1 MYDTDSTS
9 LTADHRDFYST
20 NLNHRIKNVADLT
33 KRVAYS
39 LGWPQINIEVHAAQ
53 LYDNIAIACEMFT
66 KYAGYTEEY
75 LIFDSRMYDS
85 AKGIRLD
92 KLMTTTPE
100 TSAMVEYLEEETEG
114 LSVGSMFNTNDP
126 TNVGFQINTQDK
138 ADRGVVDL
146 PAGYDSLML
155 SYRKVIDVFSFEEGS
170 TTGVNTLFTIE
181 QTLAQQT
188 YFSYAMGK
196 YGFDLVSWYTL
207 KEWLDTR
214 KKLLGQTWHVR
225 FDDRTQRMYI
235 IPNPSGKNRAKFYGL
250 IGCYAEKPLSS
261 VLKELWVQKY
271 ATALTKITLG
281 RIRGKYAGTG
291 LFGGGTVNYQDILT
305 EGLQERAEL
314 EEQLYTGA
322 AGVGDAAPPRF
333 FVG

>member
-1 MYDTDSTS
+1 MYDTDSTA

-20 NLNHRIKNVADLT
+20 NLNHRIKNVTDLT
-33 KRVAYS
+33 KRIAYS
-39 LGWPQINIEVHAAQ
+39 LGWPQVNVEVHAAQ

-75 LIFDSRMYDS
+75 LIFDSRLYENG
-85 AKGIRLD
+85 KGIRMD
-92 KLMTTTPE
+92 KLMTHTPE
-100 TSAMVEYLEEETEG
+100 LSAMVEYLEDETEG
-114 LSVGSMFNTNDP
+114 LSIGNMFTDDKSIM
-126 TNVGFQINTQDK
+126 QINTQDK
-138 ADRGVVDL
+138 ADRGVVDI
-146 PAGYDSLML
+146 PAAYDSLML
-155 SYRKVIDVFSFEEGS
+155 NYRKVIDVFSFEEGS
-170 TTGVNTLFTIE
+170 STGVNTLFTIE

-214 KKLLGQTWHVR
+214 KKMLGQMWHVR

-235 IPNPSGKNRAKFYGL
+235 IPNPAGRNRAKFYGL
-250 IGCYAEKPLSS
+250 VGCYVEKPLVS

-322 AGVGDAAPPRF
+322 AGVGDASPPRF